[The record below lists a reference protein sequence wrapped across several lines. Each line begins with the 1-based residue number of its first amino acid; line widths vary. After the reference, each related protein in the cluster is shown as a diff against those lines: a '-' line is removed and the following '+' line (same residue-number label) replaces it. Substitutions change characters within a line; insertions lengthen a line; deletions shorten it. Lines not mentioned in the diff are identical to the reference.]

1 MTGQTP
7 GAHEPVKGLPPE
19 ELPPV
24 SGPLTGSPDVPL
36 DGAVPPGAAASGDV
50 PPPPRQNAYIT
61 ELLRGSA
68 VTTILAI
75 VLAMLVGGVLI
86 ALTDSDVQEAAGYFF
101 ARPGDTFAAI
111 WNAVY
116 GGYEALFRGAV
127 FNYRADDFAT
137 QIRPL
142 TNALGFAAPL
152 IAAGLGV
159 ALAFRVGLFN
169 IGARGQ
175 MLIGAIFAAL
185 VTFNLQLPLWLHLPL
200 TLLAGI
206 LGGALWGG
214 LVGLLKARTGAHEV
228 ILTIML
234 NYVAY
239 YLLLWMIRT
248 PELLQRPGTN
258 QPISS
263 PTPATAQFPDLF
275 GPQFPLLDWGFV
287 VVVIATVVV
296 WWVIERSS
304 LGLRMRSVGENP
316 HAARAAGISV
326 QRIYVYA
333 MLFAGGLAGLA
344 AMNQIQGS
352 VTTGFTG
359 TIDAGI
365 GFDAI
370 TVALLGRSRAWGT
383 FAAGLLFGAL
393 KAGSFSMQAQGIP
406 VDIVLVVQSLIVLFI
421 AAPPLLRTVFFLPKT
436 DAEKAAKARAKAA
449 KRRPETPTKAVSAS

>member
-1 MTGQTP
+1 MSGTTP
-7 GAHEPVKGLPPE
+7 QADGPGNESSSDQLSVNTTTTLRDPV
-19 ELPPV
+19 
-24 SGPLTGSPDVPL
+24 
-36 DGAVPPGAAASGDV
+36 DV
-50 PPPPRQNAYIT
+50 PPPPRGNTILK
-61 ELLRGSA
+61 EMLRGSA

-75 VLAMLVGGVLI
+75 FLALVVGGILI
-86 ALTDSDVQEAAGYFF
+86 AFTNEDVLTASGYFF
-101 ARPGDTFAAI
+101 QRPSDTFAAI

-116 GGYEALFRGAV
+116 NGYEALFRGAI
-127 FNYRADDFAT
+127 FNARGADFAA

-142 TNALGFAAPL
+142 TNTLGFAAPL

-175 MLIGAIFAAL
+175 MLIGVAVAGL
-185 VTFNLQLPLWLHLPL
+185 LTFQLDLPIWLHIPA
-200 TLLAGI
+200 TLIAGI
-206 LGGALWGG
+206 AGGALWGAIAG
-214 LVGLLKARTGAHEV
+214 LIKARTGAHEV

-248 PELLQRPGTN
+248 PGLLQKPGTN
-258 QPISS
+258 QALGYA
-263 PTPATAQFPDLF
+263 TPESAQFPELF
-275 GPQFPLLDWGFV
+275 GPKFPLLDLGFV
-287 VVVIATVVV
+287 IVIIATLFV
-296 WWVIERSS
+296 WWLIERSS
-304 LGLRMRSVGENP
+304 LGLRMRAVGENP

-326 QRIYVYA
+326 QRVYVYA

-344 AMNQIQGS
+344 GMNQVQGA
-352 VTTGFTG
+352 VTTGITE

-383 FAAGLLFGAL
+383 FAAGILFGAL
-393 KAGSFSMQAQGIP
+393 KAGSFSMQAQDIP
-406 VDIVLVVQSLIVLFI
+406 VDIVLVVQSLVVLFI
-421 AAPPLLRTVFFLPKT
+421 AAPPLLRAVFFLPKS

-449 KRRPETPTKAVSAS
+449 KKAVTA

>member
-1 MTGQTP
+1 MSGATP
-7 GAHEPVKGLPPE
+7 GAGDVTKGLPPQQ
-19 ELPPV
+19 LPP
-24 SGPLTGSPDVPL
+24 STGMPTGDSV
-36 DGAVPPGAAASGDV
+36 DV
-50 PPPPRQNAYIT
+50 PPPPRGNVFLK
-61 ELLRGSA
+61 ELLRGNA

-75 VLAMLVGGVLI
+75 FLALVVGGVLI
-86 ALTDSDVQEAAGYFF
+86 AFTNADVQRASGYFF
-101 ARPGDTFAAI
+101 ARPADTPVAV

-116 GGYEALFRGAV
+116 NGYEALFRGAV
-127 FNYRADDFAT
+127 FNARGSDFAT

-142 TNALGFAAPL
+142 TNTLGFAAPL

-175 MLIGAIFAAL
+175 MLIGVAVAGFF
-185 VTFNLQLPLWLHLPL
+185 TFSLDLPMWLHIPV
-200 TLLAGI
+200 TLIAGI
-206 LGGALWGG
+206 AGGALWGAIAG
-214 LVGLLKARTGAHEV
+214 LIKARTGAHEV

-248 PELLQRPGTN
+248 PGVLQRPGTN
-258 QPISS
+258 QALG
-263 PTPATAQFPDLF
+263 PATPESAQFPELL
-275 GPQFPLLDWGFV
+275 GPRFPLLDLGFAI
-287 VVVIATVVV
+287 VIVATILV
-296 WWVIERSS
+296 WWLIERSS
-304 LGLRMRSVGENP
+304 LGLRMRAVGENP

-326 QRIYVYA
+326 QRVYVYA
-333 MLFAGGLAGLA
+333 MLFAGALAGLA
-344 AMNQIQGS
+344 GMNQLQGA
-352 VTTGFTG
+352 VTTGITE

-383 FAAGLLFGAL
+383 FAAGILFGAL

-406 VDIVLVVQSLIVLFI
+406 VDIVLVVQSLVVLFI
-421 AAPPLLRTVFFLPKT
+421 AAPPLLRTVFFLPKS

-449 KRRPETPTKAVSAS
+449 KKAVTA

>member
-1 MTGQTP
+1 VTKGIPPQELATSTGT
-7 GAHEPVKGLPPE
+7 
-19 ELPPV
+19 
-24 SGPLTGSPDVPL
+24 VPR
-36 DGAVPPGAAASGDV
+36 DPSDV
-50 PPPPRQNAYIT
+50 PPPPRGNVILK
-61 ELLRGSA
+61 EILRGNA

-75 VLAMLVGGVLI
+75 VLALIVGGILI
-86 ALTDSDVQEAAGYFF
+86 AFTNEDVQAASVYFF
-101 ARPGDTFAAI
+101 AQPGDTFVAA

-116 GGYEALFRGAV
+116 NGYEALFRGAI
-127 FNYRADDFAT
+127 FNARGADFAA

-142 TNALGFAAPL
+142 TNTLGFAAPL

-175 MLIGAIFAAL
+175 MLIGVAVAAL
-185 VTFNLQLPLWLHLPL
+185 LTFSLDLPIWLHIPV
-200 TLLAGI
+200 TLIAGI
-206 LGGALWGG
+206 AGGALWGAIAG
-214 LVGLLKARTGAHEV
+214 LIKARTGAHEV

-234 NYVAY
+234 NYIAY

-248 PELLQRPGTN
+248 PGLLQKPGTN
-258 QPISS
+258 QALGSA
-263 PTPATAQFPDLF
+263 TPQSAQFPTLL
-275 GPQFPLLDWGFV
+275 GPQFPLLDLGFV
-287 VVVIATVVV
+287 IVIVATLFV
-296 WWVIERSS
+296 WWLIERSS
-304 LGLRMRSVGENP
+304 LGMRMRAVGENP

-344 AMNQIQGS
+344 GMNQIQGA
-352 VTTGFTG
+352 VTTGVTE

-383 FAAGLLFGAL
+383 FAAGILFGAL
-393 KAGSFSMQAQGIP
+393 KAGSFSMQAQDIP
-406 VDIVLVVQSLIVLFI
+406 VDIVLVVQSLVVLFI

-436 DAEKAAKARAKAA
+436 DIEKAARLRAKAS
-449 KRRPETPTKAVSAS
+449 KKAVAA

>member
-1 MTGQTP
+1 MSGATP
-7 GAHEPVKGLPPE
+7 GAGDVTKGIPPQ
-19 ELPPV
+19 ELAT
-24 SGPLTGSPDVPL
+24 STGTVPR
-36 DGAVPPGAAASGDV
+36 DPSDV
-50 PPPPRQNAYIT
+50 PPPPRGNVILK
-61 ELLRGSA
+61 EILRGSA

-75 VLAMLVGGVLI
+75 VLALIVGGILI
-86 ALTDSDVQEAAGYFF
+86 ALTNEDVQAASVYFF
-101 ARPGDTFAAI
+101 AQPGDTFVAA

-116 GGYEALFRGAV
+116 NGYEALFRGAI
-127 FNYRADDFAT
+127 FNARGADFAA

-142 TNALGFAAPL
+142 TNTLGFAAPL

-175 MLIGAIFAAL
+175 MLIGVAVAAL
-185 VTFNLQLPLWLHLPL
+185 LTFSLDLPIWLHIPV
-200 TLLAGI
+200 TLIAGI
-206 LGGALWGG
+206 AGGALWGAIAG
-214 LVGLLKARTGAHEV
+214 LIKARTGAHEV

-234 NYVAY
+234 NYIAY

-248 PELLQRPGTN
+248 PGLLQKPGTN
-258 QPISS
+258 QALGSA
-263 PTPATAQFPDLF
+263 TPESAQFPTLL
-275 GPQFPLLDWGFV
+275 GPQFPLLDLGFV
-287 VVVIATVVV
+287 IVIVATLFV
-296 WWVIERSS
+296 WWLIERSS
-304 LGLRMRSVGENP
+304 LGMRMRAVGENP

-344 AMNQIQGS
+344 GMNQIQGA
-352 VTTGFTG
+352 VTTGVTE

-383 FAAGLLFGAL
+383 FAAGILFGAL
-393 KAGSFSMQAQGIP
+393 KAGSFSMQAQDIP
-406 VDIVLVVQSLIVLFI
+406 VDIVLVVQSLVVLFI

-436 DAEKAAKARAKAA
+436 DIEKAARLRAKAA
-449 KRRPETPTKAVSAS
+449 KKAVAA

>member
-1 MTGQTP
+1 MSGATP
-7 GAHEPVKGLPPE
+7 GAGDVTRGIPPQ
-19 ELPPV
+19 ELAT
-24 SGPLTGSPDVPL
+24 STGTVPR
-36 DGAVPPGAAASGDV
+36 DPSDV
-50 PPPPRQNAYIT
+50 PPPPRGNVILK
-61 ELLRGSA
+61 EILRGNA

-75 VLAMLVGGVLI
+75 VLALIVGGILI
-86 ALTDSDVQEAAGYFF
+86 AFTNEDVQAASVYFF
-101 ARPGDTFAAI
+101 AQPGDTFVAA

-116 GGYEALFRGAV
+116 NGYEALFRGAI
-127 FNYRADDFAT
+127 FNARGADFAA

-142 TNALGFAAPL
+142 TNTLGFAAPL

-175 MLIGAIFAAL
+175 MLIGVAVAAL
-185 VTFNLQLPLWLHLPL
+185 LTFSLDLPIWLHIPV
-200 TLLAGI
+200 TLIAGI
-206 LGGALWGG
+206 AGGALWGAIAG
-214 LVGLLKARTGAHEV
+214 LIKARTGAHEV

-234 NYVAY
+234 NYIAY

-248 PELLQRPGTN
+248 PGLLQKPGTN
-258 QPISS
+258 QALGSA
-263 PTPATAQFPDLF
+263 TPESAQFPTLL
-275 GPQFPLLDWGFV
+275 GPQFPLLDLGFV
-287 VVVIATVVV
+287 IVIVATLFV
-296 WWVIERSS
+296 WWLIERSS
-304 LGLRMRSVGENP
+304 LGMRMRAVGENP

-344 AMNQIQGS
+344 GMNQVQGA
-352 VTTGFTG
+352 VTTGVTE

-383 FAAGLLFGAL
+383 FAAGILFGAL
-393 KAGSFSMQAQGIP
+393 KAGSFSMQAQDIP
-406 VDIVLVVQSLIVLFI
+406 VDIVLVVQSLVVLFI

-436 DAEKAAKARAKAA
+436 DIEKAARLRAKAA
-449 KRRPETPTKAVSAS
+449 KKAVAA

>member
-1 MTGQTP
+1 P
-7 GAHEPVKGLPPE
+7 
-19 ELPPV
+19 
-24 SGPLTGSPDVPL
+24 S
-36 DGAVPPGAAASGDV
+36 DV
-50 PPPPRQNAYIT
+50 PPPPRGNVILK
-61 ELLRGSA
+61 EILRGSA

-75 VLAMLVGGVLI
+75 VLALIVGGILI
-86 ALTDSDVQEAAGYFF
+86 ALTNEDVQAASVYFF
-101 ARPGDTFAAI
+101 AQPGDTFVAA

-116 GGYEALFRGAV
+116 NGYEALFRGAI
-127 FNYRADDFAT
+127 FNARGADFAA

-142 TNALGFAAPL
+142 TNTLGFAAPL

-175 MLIGAIFAAL
+175 MLIGVAVAAL
-185 VTFNLQLPLWLHLPL
+185 LTFSLDLPIWLHIPV
-200 TLLAGI
+200 TLIAGI
-206 LGGALWGG
+206 AGGALWGAIAG
-214 LVGLLKARTGAHEV
+214 LIKARTGAHEV

-234 NYVAY
+234 NYIAY

-248 PELLQRPGTN
+248 PGLLQKPGTN
-258 QPISS
+258 QALGSA
-263 PTPATAQFPDLF
+263 TPESAQFPTLL
-275 GPQFPLLDWGFV
+275 GPQFPLLDLGFV
-287 VVVIATVVV
+287 IVIVATLFV
-296 WWVIERSS
+296 WWLIERSS
-304 LGLRMRSVGENP
+304 LGMRMRAVGENP

-344 AMNQIQGS
+344 GMNQIQGA
-352 VTTGFTG
+352 VTTGVTE

-383 FAAGLLFGAL
+383 FAAGILFGAL
-393 KAGSFSMQAQGIP
+393 KAGSFSMQAQNIP
-406 VDIVLVVQSLIVLFI
+406 VDIVLVVQSLVVLFI

-436 DAEKAAKARAKAA
+436 DIEKAARLRAKAA
-449 KRRPETPTKAVSAS
+449 KKAVAA